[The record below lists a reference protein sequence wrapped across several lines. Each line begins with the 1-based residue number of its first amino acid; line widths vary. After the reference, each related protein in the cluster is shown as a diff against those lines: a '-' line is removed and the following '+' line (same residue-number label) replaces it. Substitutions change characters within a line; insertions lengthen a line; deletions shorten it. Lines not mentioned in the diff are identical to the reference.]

1 MNELTA
7 AANWL
12 VKTEYYLQAW
22 QMYDEALTLAPT
34 SAKARAGQFQ
44 LAHIWL
50 RDFHVTKDTADETL
64 SRVTA
69 VLYRGLPK
77 ADQEQ
82 VATILAHIGWAQ
94 VLRVRN
100 KLPVFLNV
108 DSVFCPAE
116 ADRPPTRDTH
126 ENAEQSM
133 KL

>member
-1 MNELTA
+1 MREHGSDSRIIHDVPLNFR
-7 AANWL
+7 NSGR
-12 VKTEYYLQAW
+12 KLQ
-22 QMYDEALTLAPT
+22 
-34 SAKARAGQFQ
+34 
-44 LAHIWL
+44 
-50 RDFHVTKDTADETL
+50 
-64 SRVTA
+64 
-69 VLYRGLPK
+69 PK
-77 ADQEQ
+77 ADQKQ